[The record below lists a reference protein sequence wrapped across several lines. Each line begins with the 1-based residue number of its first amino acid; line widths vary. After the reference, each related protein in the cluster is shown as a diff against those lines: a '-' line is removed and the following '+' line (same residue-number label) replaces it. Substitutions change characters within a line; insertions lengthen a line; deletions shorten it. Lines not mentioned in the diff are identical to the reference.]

1 MRRRIMIECGSGER
15 DRRDFGCEF
24 LEQFASALVPGQ
36 RAQFSE
42 KTALENRRRSE
53 RSSIAGGNDAGSASA
68 ITGDQ
73 PTQHRRRHRWLIAK
87 AEQYRIRARLERIQ
101 SAQARR
107 NRSPETFWPS

>member
-1 MRRRIMIECGSGER
+1 MRRRIKIECGSGER
-15 DRRDFGCEF
+15 DRRDFGCESF
-24 LEQFASALVPGQ
+24 EQLASAVVPVQ
-36 RAQFSE
+36 CAQFSE
-42 KTALENRRRSE
+42 KTAIENCRCSE
-53 RSSIAGGNDAGSASA
+53 RSRIAGGNDAGSAGA

-107 NRSPETFWPS
+107 DRSPEACGPA